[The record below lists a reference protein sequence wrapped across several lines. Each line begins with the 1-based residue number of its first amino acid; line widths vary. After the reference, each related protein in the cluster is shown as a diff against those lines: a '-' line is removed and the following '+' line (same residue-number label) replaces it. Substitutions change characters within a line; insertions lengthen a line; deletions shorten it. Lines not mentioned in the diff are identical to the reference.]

1 MLTGKKNYAP
11 LRGILLAAILVG
23 GIPAETVAETITVGA
38 TIDATLIEDELG
50 LLANGSGPALFVGR
64 TGQVIGGVRRAMVR
78 FDLAGTLP
86 DKAIIERVSLELHL
100 TPSNDRT
107 STVALHRILQPW
119 SEGPAFSSGGAGAPS
134 TAGDSTW
141 LHRLYDYE
149 FWTIA
154 GGHFVARASAEALIA
169 GEGFYTWQN
178 TPGLLADL
186 RAWQHAPRRN
196 FGWILIGDEATRQ
209 SVKRFD
215 SRESSNPDSRPILT
229 IEYRLPDGQRP

>member
-23 GIPAETVAETITVGA
+23 GIPAETIAETITVGA

-50 LLANGSGPALFVGR
+50 LL
-64 TGQVIGGVRRAMVR
+64 VIGGVRRAMVR

-100 TPSNDRT
+100 TPSNERT
-107 STVALHRILQPW
+107 STVSLHRILQPW

>member
-23 GIPAETVAETITVGA
+23 GIPAETIAETITVGA

-100 TPSNDRT
+100 TT
-107 STVALHRILQPW
+107 
-119 SEGPAFSSGGAGAPS
+119 
-134 TAGDSTW
+134 
-141 LHRLYDYE
+141 
-149 FWTIA
+149 
-154 GGHFVARASAEALIA
+154 
-169 GEGFYTWQN
+169 
-178 TPGLLADL
+178 
-186 RAWQHAPRRN
+186 
-196 FGWILIGDEATRQ
+196 
-209 SVKRFD
+209 
-215 SRESSNPDSRPILT
+215 
-229 IEYRLPDGQRP
+229 